1 MGIAMMGVMHL
12 YFNYTQP
19 LFIQSLMTLKNVYDA
34 KLVQIY
40 VVGKEA
46 KDDFQRPFKTA
57 SIFGGKKHP
66 GVSFV
71 LPAKLCDY
79 SGHGSENRCCFHRRG
94 GEAAWEER

>member
-12 YFNYTQP
+12 YFKYTQP

-46 KDDFQRPFKTA
+46 KDDLQRPFKTA
-57 SIFGGKKHP
+57 SMFGGKNP
-66 GVSFV
+66 PDFTC
-71 LPAKLCDY
+71 LTC
-79 SGHGSENRCCFHRRG
+79 
-94 GEAAWEER
+94 

>member
-40 VVGKEA
+40 IVGKEA
-46 KDDFQRPFKTA
+46 KEDLQRPFKTA
-57 SIFGGKKHP
+57 SMFGGKNHLDFI
-66 GVSFV
+66 VV
-71 LPAKLCDY
+71 PA
-79 SGHGSENRCCFHRRG
+79 NV
-94 GEAAWEER
+94 